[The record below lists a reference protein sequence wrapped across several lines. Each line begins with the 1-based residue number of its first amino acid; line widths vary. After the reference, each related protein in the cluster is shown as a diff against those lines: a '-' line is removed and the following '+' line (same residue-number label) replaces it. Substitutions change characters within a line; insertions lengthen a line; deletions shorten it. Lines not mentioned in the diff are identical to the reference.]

1 MALYYYSS
9 VFASIFLGTIISY
22 FLTSIMGN
30 PRANL
35 VRAFLFSTIKI
46 ILLYFFVLF
55 LPNSNFFFIL
65 LLGSY
70 YLIFLKLYNVPCING
85 LRFIFFSSIF
95 SIASKLILV
104 KPFAKSFMCLL

>member
-35 VRAFLFSTIKI
+35 LRAFFFSTSKI
-46 ILLYFFVLF
+46 ILLYFFVIF
-55 LPNSNFFFIL
+55 FSNSNFFFIL
-65 LLGSY
+65 LLCSY
-70 YLIFLKLYNVPCING
+70 YLLFLKLYQVPYVNG

-104 KPFAKSFMCLL
+104 KPVAKSFMYLL